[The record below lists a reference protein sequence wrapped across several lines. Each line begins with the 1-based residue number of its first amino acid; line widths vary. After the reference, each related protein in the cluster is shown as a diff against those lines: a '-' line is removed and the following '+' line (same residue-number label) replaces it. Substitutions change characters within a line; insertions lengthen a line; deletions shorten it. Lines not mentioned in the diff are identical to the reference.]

1 MGDRL
6 RTPLRENVQAI
17 QLSECGKKE
26 ACFEST
32 DHFLPLSDLYKQIV
46 SGECRSAAASRC
58 HVVAA

>member
-6 RTPLRENVQAI
+6 CLKMFKEYSI
-17 QLSECGKKE
+17 LSVEKKE

-32 DHFLPLSDLYKQIV
+32 DHFLPLSDTCKQIV
-46 SGECRSAAASRC
+46 SGECRSAAAASRC